1 MLQMISIFFA
11 SGLHFK
17 LITFSLVTTKL
28 YFMQFFINRDWSDHQ
43 NHYEYSYAILLH
55 VQGIP
60 NPAHFRYGRGEY
72 ARQLHSKIIVLCL
85 TLGVRHS
92 RVEVCCG

>member
-55 VQGIP
+55 VQGILSP
-60 NPAHFRYGRGEY
+60 PTSGMGMVSMRVDCIQKSSFY
-72 ARQLHSKIIVLCL
+72 ASLWGLAIQ
-85 TLGVRHS
+85 
-92 RVEVCCG
+92 E